1 VTLRERILQGGA
13 YLAAR
18 EVAGIG
24 VRLGGVLL
32 LTRLLGP
39 AEFGLY
45 AGPAAIVTFL
55 GFVAQWGCEVFLIR
69 QEDEPPDEVYETVF
83 TYLLASSLAVGAGA
97 LALSYLVEAVA
108 GPSAFFGP
116 FRLLLVALPLNVL
129 WAPAQAR
136 LERALRFRA
145 MAVLELGGDVVL
157 YGTAVALAAAT
168 DLGAFAA
175 VAGYIAWQGFLL
187 TASFALA
194 AFVPRLRFDRHTL
207 RSAFRFGATFSVSS
221 WIERARELVNPLVVG
236 PALGAA
242 AVGHVALALRLG
254 ETLAFVMRASWRIS
268 IVALGRLQ
276 SQRERLRRA
285 FEEGMALQLLAAGT
299 VLAAFALVADIGIP
313 LVFGDRWRPVLD
325 VFPLVAASYLLMAT
339 FSLHGS
345 LLYVLQRNSRM
356 IAINTGRL
364 AALTVSASVL
374 VPWLGIAGFGLA
386 LLVGQVGYL
395 LLDREVRRVFD
406 YRFRRATPWLI
417 ALAPPLFIPLTGWPV
432 GVLLL
437 VPAVG
442 VLAAR
447 HPRAQLRG
455 YARTFLSGLSRARAA

>member
-1 VTLRERILQGGA
+1 MTLRERLLQGGA

-39 AEFGLY
+39 AEFGVY

-55 GFVAQWGCEVFLIR
+55 GFVAQWGTEVFLIR
-69 QEDEPPDEVYETVF
+69 QEDEPRGEVYETVF
-83 TYLLASSLAVGAGA
+83 SYLLLSSLVVGSAA
-97 LALSYLVEAVA
+97 LVISLLVEAIA
-108 GPSAFFGP
+108 GPSPFLGP

-136 LERALRFRA
+136 LERALRFRS
-145 MAVLELGGDVVL
+145 MAVLELGGDAVL
-157 YGTAVALAAAT
+157 YGVAVGLVAFT
-168 DLGAFAA
+168 DLGAWGA

-187 TASFALA
+187 VTSYRLAS
-194 AFVPRLRFDRHTL
+194 FVPRLRLEPDTL
-207 RSAFRFGATFSVSS
+207 RELFRFGATYSVSS
-221 WIERARELVNPLVVG
+221 WIERGRELVNPLVVG
-236 PALGAA
+236 PALGPA
-242 AVGHVALALRLG
+242 AVGYVALAMRLG

-276 SQRERLRRA
+276 SNRERLRRA
-285 FEEGMALQLLAAGT
+285 FEEGMALQLLAAGA
-299 VLAAFALVADIGIP
+299 VLVGFAQVAAFGIP
-313 LVFGDRWRPVLD
+313 LVFGERWRPVLD
-325 VFPLVAASYLLMAT
+325 VFPLVALSYLLMAT

-356 IAINTGRL
+356 VAINAARL
-364 AALTVSASVL
+364 AALTLSAALL
-374 VPWLGIAGFGLA
+374 VPLLGIAGFGFA
-386 LLVGQVGYL
+386 LLVGQVGYV

-417 ALAPPLFIPLTGWPV
+417 SFVPPLFAPVVGWPAA
-432 GVLLL
+432 LLL
-437 VPAVG
+437 LLPGAG
-442 VLAAR
+442 VLAAAY
-447 HPRAQLRG
+447 PRAQLRD
-455 YARTFLSGLSRARAA
+455 YVRTVRSGLTRARAA